1 MEQTPEAITRRIKA
15 AFKNRTLPRADPVF
29 QSRSS
34 EVDMPTMVRLA
45 HQTTWFDF
53 PRDVVSRNPVA
64 LAFMTPEAFAWFLP
78 AYLVVS
84 VTRYAETDTLTTTIL
99 TCLTP
104 PDDADAST
112 FQALVDD
119 MRALGADILEE
130 DRVDSM
136 GADEQLRQLFMA
148 RASVLAD
155 NEKAAVRQYLEY
167 LDATHGADFPAFG
180 PKQALERYWAK
191 AVPSPNG

>member
-1 MEQTPEAITRRIKA
+1 MEQTPEAIAQRITA
-15 AFKNRTLPRADPVF
+15 AFKDRTLPRADPVF
-29 QSRSS
+29 QSHSS
-34 EVDMPTMVRLA
+34 EVDMPMMVRLA

-53 PRDVVSRNPVA
+53 PRDVVSKNPLA

-104 PDDADAST
+104 PDEADAST
-112 FQALVDD
+112 FEALVED
-119 MRALGADILEE
+119 MRALDADILEE
-130 DRVDSM
+130 DRVDSL

-155 NEKAAVRQYLEY
+155 NEKASVRQYLEH
-167 LDATHGADFPAFG
+167 LSATHGADFQAFG
-180 PKQALERYWAK
+180 PKQALDRYWAK
-191 AVPSPNG
+191 AVPSDG